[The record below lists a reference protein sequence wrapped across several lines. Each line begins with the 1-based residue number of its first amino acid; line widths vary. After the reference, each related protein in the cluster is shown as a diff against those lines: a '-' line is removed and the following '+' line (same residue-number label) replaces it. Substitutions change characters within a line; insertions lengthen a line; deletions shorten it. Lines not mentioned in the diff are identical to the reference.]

1 MSEMKHYIYRKFKK
15 KREKNKKGLELI
27 LINLFQDRFRTT
39 FPRIK
44 VLSSLINKNV
54 HFLPVHIQL
63 PFPLSFFSLF
73 LLLLSLILS
82 LIKIDQRNETH
93 SFLFLFFSFF
103 LLFFERLIRRRETT
117 LNEAK
122 GREEGGE
129 ERGLNDEREAIAINI
144 VVMDQWSGLYRSSQA
159 NYERKIFTQ
168 PVRL

>member
-63 PFPLSFFSLF
+63 PFSLSSFSPF

-93 SFLFLFFSFF
+93 SFLFLFFSFIF
-103 LLFFERLIRRRETT
+103 RTIDSSSRNDVKRGEREGGGGRGEGIKRRE
-117 LNEAK
+117 
-122 GREEGGE
+122 
-129 ERGLNDEREAIAINI
+129 
-144 VVMDQWSGLYRSSQA
+144 RS
-159 NYERKIFTQ
+159 NCN
-168 PVRL
+168 